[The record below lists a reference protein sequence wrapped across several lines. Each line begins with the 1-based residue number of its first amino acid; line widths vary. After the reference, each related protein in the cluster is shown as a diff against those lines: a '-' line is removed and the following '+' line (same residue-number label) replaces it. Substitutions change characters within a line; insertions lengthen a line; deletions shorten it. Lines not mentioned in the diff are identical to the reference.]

1 MLRHS
6 REEHTDRAQ
15 PVTLQRRQTSWPEE
29 PCLVSCTVSS
39 LRSTITMSEPNSG
52 HGAPRLMVGPSI
64 WKWLF
69 ARHHSPSMRS
79 ASASV
84 SRIAR
89 SDAPGELEHASNS
102 SAGLPAHHGTSDL
115 NGRCTHDSGQTC
127 AVPLTDEV
135 GQFMSLLHTQSA
147 RHGQP
152 RGFPTVRVMCAEP
165 GGSYAL

>member
-1 MLRHS
+1 
-6 REEHTDRAQ
+6 
-15 PVTLQRRQTSWPEE
+15 
-29 PCLVSCTVSS
+29 
-39 LRSTITMSEPNSG
+39 MSEPNSG

-84 SRIAR
+84 SRMAH
-89 SDAPGELEHASNS
+89 SDAPAELDHASNS